1 MAHLHS
7 TDIKSHGSLKSSNCL
22 VDSRWVLKIADYGL
36 PKFRSGRRKS
46 YKYTESYYQGKYM
59 AVFKGAVEVKGLPKR
74 CHVTV
79 CCYRCG
85 GCSFFLLNYCQKE
98 APLIMV
104 FSGTTIYTEPL
115 KRNLTNQNL
124 NWEFRRTAVFVNEC
138 EGPLDMNTWILSTPQ
153 YYIYFSFCPWR
164 RIFIMMNFHS
174 KNLARKLVSRHLNS
188 VQKFT
193 IEVRNSSHF
202 CFPIL

>member
-1 MAHLHS
+1 
-7 TDIKSHGSLKSSNCL
+7 
-22 VDSRWVLKIADYGL
+22 
-36 PKFRSGRRKS
+36 
-46 YKYTESYYQGKYM
+46 M

-124 NWEFRRTAVFVNEC
+124 N
-138 EGPLDMNTWILSTPQ
+138 
-153 YYIYFSFCPWR
+153 
-164 RIFIMMNFHS
+164 
-174 KNLARKLVSRHLNS
+174 
-188 VQKFT
+188 
-193 IEVRNSSHF
+193 
-202 CFPIL
+202 